1 MFLTACSIV
10 INIRNR
16 IKSQQVQGHKAT
28 SILGLSSAAGD
39 ADEHQDLR
47 GVLPADRGGL
57 IKEWT

>member
-10 INIRNR
+10 ISIRNR

-39 ADEHQDLR
+39 ADHRREMR
-47 GVLPADRGGL
+47 GILAGDWGGL
-57 IKEWT
+57 TKEWT